1 MRTVR
6 RADCRRK
13 RAINAAACL
22 ALVLLSCLLV
32 ASGAQAQT
40 CPAPVA
46 NCSPTGAPVA
56 PSSNHHYFVYNGQ
69 TVPLLGMSYENIC
82 HICLLPTQF
91 ASQYCSLT
99 NYPTV
104 FSTLN
109 GNKNNIIRL
118 VAIFNS
124 SPGFHLQGS
133 PFPHEQPFV
142 WNGSRWD
149 LSQPI
154 DSTWLKDIE
163 AVVCSAYSNGII
175 VEVTLFDPWDP
186 AWAHSPFNPVNT
198 LNSNQGFTADQY
210 FASFDNPT
218 ANPPTDSNSQNIQAR
233 TWQKGALTAVVNQLK
248 KYPNIIWQ
256 IANEPDF
263 NIPGNVPIA
272 NVVAWEKAMA
282 QAVQASDN
290 THMIMIN
297 GHSSGS
303 FAWNIS
309 GATIESA
316 HYTQVNSPGLEGAIG
331 LMRDST
337 YNAQKLAVAL
347 GFDENQSVPSDQYGF
362 RTTDDVR
369 AEAWEFVMDAGG
381 LFNGY
386 SYNMSTPSQNVSKQ
400 LKFLYN
406 QLTLTSIG
414 GVNVAMDFNSMLQT
428 SCGSGYWCTLA
439 PTPTWGTRDLSPGC
453 SSLTQNIYWST
464 MSSSHAEVL
473 YIHHGVPMSQ
483 RVNGPA
489 VFDGYSETSCGD
501 GSTSGYQT
509 TLQFTVPVTG
519 CWNLQW
525 VEPKTG
531 VVRASRWYGAT
542 AGQVFT
548 SVDKPYYTDDAA
560 VFLRFGYSGPCGA

>member
-1 MRTVR
+1 MRTAR
-6 RADCRRK
+6 RADCRKK
-13 RAINAAACL
+13 RATNAAARF
-22 ALVLLSCLLV
+22 AVVLFSWLMV
-32 ASGAQAQT
+32 APEGQAQT
-40 CPAPVA
+40 CPSPVPS
-46 NCSPTGAPVA
+46 CSPTGSPVA

-69 TVPLLGMSYENIC
+69 IAPLLGMSYENIC

-91 ASQYCSLT
+91 ASLYCSLT

-104 FSTLN
+104 FSTIHN
-109 GNKNNIIRL
+109 NKNNIIRL

-124 SPGFHLQGS
+124 SPGLHLQGS

-142 WNGSRWD
+142 WNGTRWD

-154 DSTWLKDIE
+154 DPIWLRNIE
-163 AVVCSAYSNGII
+163 AVVCSAYSNGI
-175 VEVTLFDPWDP
+175 VVQVTLFDPWDP
-186 AWAHSPFNPVNT
+186 PWAQSPFNPVNT

-210 FASFDNPT
+210 FASFDNPSLG
-218 ANPPTDSNSQNIQAR
+218 TDTQTQNVQAR

-248 KYPNIIWQ
+248 KYPNVIWQ
-256 IANEPDF
+256 IANEPDL

-282 QAVQASDN
+282 QVVQANDN

-303 FAWNIS
+303 FAWNVP

-316 HYTQVNSPGLEGAIG
+316 HYTQINTTPGLEGAIG

-337 YNAQKLAVAL
+337 YNAQKLTVAL
-347 GFDENQSVPSDQYGF
+347 GFDENQSVPSDQFTF

-369 AEAWEFVMDAGG
+369 AEAWEFVMAAGG
-381 LFNGY
+381 LFNAY
-386 SYNMSTPSQNVSKQ
+386 SYNMSTPSLSLSTQ
-400 LKFLYN
+400 LKVLYN
-406 QLTLTSIG
+406 ELTLTSID
-414 GVNVAMDFNSMLQT
+414 GVNVAMDFNSMQQT
-428 SCGSGYWCTLA
+428 TCGPGHWCMGV
-439 PTPTWGTRDLSPGC
+439 PTWGTPDTSQGCGSP
-453 SSLTQNIYWST
+453 LVQNTYWST
-464 MSSSHAEVL
+464 MSSNHTQVL
-473 YIHHGVPMSQ
+473 YIHHGIPMSQ
-483 RVNGPA
+483 RLNGPA
-489 VFDGYSETSCGD
+489 VFDGYSETPCGD
-501 GSTSGYQT
+501 GVNKGYQT
-509 TLQFTVPVTG
+509 ALQFTVPITG

-542 AGQVFT
+542 AGQVFA